1 MRARM
6 RSLAANALLGAGVG
20 VRARSVLRRK
30 TGGGGSTGRARTAFY
45 DECWRDAAA
54 AVGAT
59 IRPLGG
65 GFQEIARGGRRM
77 RVFEQFS
84 PLDTHT
90 TLAVAGNKPVVY
102 GLLAEAGLRVP
113 RHVSYTAA
121 DLRPAR
127 RFMAEIPGGCVVK
140 PARNTGGGTGVT
152 TGIRSGAQL
161 VRATV
166 AATGFS
172 PTLLIEEQMPGEN
185 YRLLYLDGDFL
196 DAIVRQPP
204 FVLGDGRSSVH
215 DLVRAANEARVR
227 GGAGIGQVLLESDL
241 DLRRTLA
248 GQGLRP
254 SSVPAPGR
262 RVVLKTVINQNSGS
276 DNVAASD
283 RLCAEVVADGARAA
297 AAVGVRLAGVDV
309 ITTDPSVPLA
319 RSGGVIGEV
328 NTTPGFYYHYRRT
341 GEPFRVAE
349 HILRHVLADE
359 LPPAAEAPQRAS
371 VGAAR
376 RNGSH
381 GAAGHDRQS
390 AREALRTLQPPN
402 VR

>member
-1 MRARM
+1 
-6 RSLAANALLGAGVG
+6 
-20 VRARSVLRRK
+20 VLRRK
-30 TGGGGSTGRARTAFY
+30 TGAGGSTARARTAFY

-59 IRPLGG
+59 IRPIGG
-65 GFQEIARGGRRM
+65 GFQEIARGGRKL

-102 GLLAEAGLRVP
+102 GLLADAGLPVP
-113 RHVSYTAA
+113 RHVEYTTR
-121 DLRPAR
+121 DLGPAR
-127 RFMAEIPGGCVVK
+127 RFLAEAPGPCVVK

-152 TGIRSGAQL
+152 TGIISTAQL

-166 AATGFS
+166 AAAGFS
-172 PTLLIEEQMPGEN
+172 PTLLVEEQVAGDN
-185 YRLLYLDGDFL
+185 FRLLYLDGRFL
-196 DAIVRQPP
+196 DAIVRRPP
-204 FVLGDGRSSVH
+204 HVTGDGRSSVR
-215 DLVRAANEARVR
+215 DLVKAANADRARE
-227 GGAGIGQVLLESDL
+227 GAGIGQTLLDRDL

-254 SSVPAPGR
+254 SSVPAPGQ
-262 RVVLKTVINQNSGS
+262 RVVLKTVINQNSGA
-276 DNVAASD
+276 DNLAAAH
-283 RLCAEVVADGARAA
+283 RLCAEVIDAGARAA

-309 ITTDPSVPLA
+309 ITPDPGVPLA
-319 RSGGVIGEV
+319 TSGGAIGEV
-328 NTTPGFYYHYRRT
+328 NTTPGFYYHYRRS

-349 HILRHVLADE
+349 HILRHVLDD
-359 LPPAAEAPQRAS
+359 PACGAAATPLVA
-371 VGAAR
+371 VGAG

-381 GAAGHDRQS
+381 PES
-390 AREALRTLQPPN
+390 AESTPAEDLRALQPPN